1 MATLGQGCDEHVVSC
16 RTALGVVLD
25 LDDFVL
31 VLGLKLEQ
39 EIAVDVGELES
50 ATR

>member
-1 MATLGQGCDEHVVSC
+1 MGQSCDEHVIGG

-25 LDDFVL
+25 LYDFVL
-31 VLGLKLEQ
+31 VLSLELEQ